1 MVRAVT
7 RSALVVLV
15 AEAESLVGASRL
27 ANDPMAA
34 RGVPAH
40 VTILHPFRAVVDDAT
55 ARAVETIAAGID
67 SFDATFAAVGRF
79 PDKVVFLEPQ
89 PLDRFK
95 AMTRM
100 FVEAFPDCPPYGG
113 AFPDPHPH
121 LTVGSRLDEEDAE
134 RLEREMAVGLPFSTH
149 VDRLTLLVE
158 DDRGQW
164 TVSTA
169 WPFANART

>member
-1 MVRAVT
+1 
-7 RSALVVLV
+7 
-15 AEAESLVGASRL
+15 
-27 ANDPMAA
+27 MAA

-40 VTILHPFRAVVDDAT
+40 VTILHPFRPVVDDTT
-55 ARAVETIAAGID
+55 ARVVETIAARID

-89 PLDRFK
+89 PIDRFK
-95 AMTRM
+95 EMTRT
-100 FVEAFPDCPPYGG
+100 FVGAFPDCPPYGG

-121 LTVGSRLDEEDAE
+121 LTVGSRVDEEVAE
-134 RLEREMAVGLPFSTH
+134 RLAQEMAIGLPFSTH

-158 DDRGQW
+158 DDSGQW

-169 WPFANART
+169 WPLRRSSRTHRDAAVDGDH